1 MKTILTANPI
11 VTLSKVISLFFRFHL
26 IIKHFHSY
34 GWQFLFECRV
44 CVVSTHKYSTI
55 STIWVNTNPTHLLNR
70 FKFLNSNTTCLLNRL
85 VVLTCLSDFV
95 KVKKKY
101 INTNFSRQKCTFS
114 PYILGI
120 FSFWSLI

>member
-55 STIWVNTNPTHLLNR
+55 STIWVNTNPTHLLNGSR
-70 FKFLNSNTTCLLNRL
+70 FINPNTTCLLKKL
-85 VVLTCLSDFV
+85 VMLTRFSDFI
-95 KVKKKY
+95 KAKKKKKNIY
-101 INTNFSRQKCTFS
+101 IYNINQIDLNYKKSNK
-114 PYILGI
+114 
-120 FSFWSLI
+120 